1 MWLAITVYALLVGY
15 PKSCATLNHKSVL
28 FLICSR
34 AYLFRV
40 QHQFFFPSPA
50 EVEQGPRCSIAVAH
64 AYLTGFVHNCHF
76 STQSK
81 ALQPSMSLQAEK
93 HTVSWHAAASSVA
106 AALVLGVGLIAPV
119 PADAISGGG
128 MDYSGLTIS
137 GQDFSKGK
145 YQAKDFSGVIAKEVK
160 FIGSDL
166 RGARFFK
173 ADLEAC
179 DFTGAKLAAASFEV
193 CPLNTVYA
201 CNDSS
206 CFECRHVYCML
217 RHSAVRNID
226 ASS

>member
-1 MWLAITVYALLVGY
+1 MVYACSKSLISPNLRLCCSQLQQRTCSEYSIG
-15 PKSCATLNHKSVL
+15 KSC
-28 FLICSR
+28 
-34 AYLFRV
+34 
-40 QHQFFFPSPA
+40 SPA
-50 EVEQGPRCSIAVAH
+50 EAEQQGARCSIALPCH
-64 AYLTGFVHNCHF
+64 TGFVHNCHL

-81 ALQPSMSLQAEK
+81 ALQSSMSLQAEK
-93 HTVSWHAAASSVA
+93 HTVSWHAAASSV